1 MGCTGLNG
9 YAVQADLLRYNIL
22 MSGTSTALNMFNG
35 VTLNTV
41 AYSNLLISLNT
52 YLTGSSLGF
61 GAGSSKYNSS
71 ASAARAALVSRS
83 WSVVDGGLE

>member
-22 MSGTSTALNMFNG
+22 MSGTSTASNMFNG

-61 GAGSSKYNSS
+61 GGGSSKYDTS
-71 ASAARAALVSRS
+71 ATTARAALVARS
-83 WSVVDGGLE
+83 WSIVDGGAA